1 MTAPVKR
8 KGRPQKKAHYG
19 SDASGRDDDDDM
31 TDLSFHS
38 DTGDQFSE
46 EEEDAH
52 SVSASIGTGRKRGR
66 PRSIKRARPEER
78 KEEKREE
85 SIAEKVVKAV
95 MGEGEIDELGES
107 RVDKDG
113 HLRDGREYKIP
124 AFSMP
129 SRGDELLM
137 LGKDVVA
144 LLNMRDSFVLVNKNP
159 LVVKVDAT
167 QEDKNYLIEHGYL
180 RSTFRTRDITIVSAR
195 SIFKTFGH
203 RVIKKGRRGR
213 DDYFATG
220 VPEEDSEAEDEKEEA
235 EEKKR
240 ARLYTKTS
248 EMPQDTA
255 FGAGASSLSFRR
267 SNLTNRFV
275 PNRGPP
281 NDLNWIFH
289 AALSVRDFN
298 AQLREYRSKNPSFY
312 DVHTHIYQTPASMQP
327 QYAVAP
333 TEEAL
338 NAAAAAE
345 ASAADQTGM
354 IGDQQQRAESTKPTA
369 IPDNT
374 QQHPMSQPPQGYP
387 MQAYADQQ
395 ASYGMNMANGQIPFA
410 MQQQARLNQ
419 AAAAKMIPPNSQAAY
434 MASMSGNNPAA
445 FQNMPP
451 GQSAAALAAARQH
464 QMAAMQG
471 IAMSGQQQLP
481 NAGMQLPGQRLP
493 QQMQNPYGST
503 GSPMP
508 QQNAP
513 RFGVK

>member
-1 MTAPVKR
+1 
-8 KGRPQKKAHYG
+8 
-19 SDASGRDDDDDM
+19 
-31 TDLSFHS
+31 
-38 DTGDQFSE
+38 
-46 EEEDAH
+46 
-52 SVSASIGTGRKRGR
+52 
-66 PRSIKRARPEER
+66 
-78 KEEKREE
+78 
-85 SIAEKVVKAV
+85 
-95 MGEGEIDELGES
+95 
-107 RVDKDG
+107 
-113 HLRDGREYKIP
+113 
-124 AFSMP
+124 MP

-275 PNRGPP
+275 PNRGPA

-354 IGDQQQRAESTKPTA
+354 IGDQHQRAESTKPTA
-369 IPDNT
+369 IPDNG

-410 MQQQARLNQ
+410 M
-419 AAAAKMIPPNSQAAY
+419 
-434 MASMSGNNPAA
+434 
-445 FQNMPP
+445 
-451 GQSAAALAAARQH
+451 
-464 QMAAMQG
+464 
-471 IAMSGQQQLP
+471 
-481 NAGMQLPGQRLP
+481 
-493 QQMQNPYGST
+493 
-503 GSPMP
+503 
-508 QQNAP
+508 
-513 RFGVK
+513 